1 MYRSRIVFAAALC
14 CLVSACSYKPGFI
27 SEYKIDIQ
35 QGNVLT
41 QDMVAQL
48 KPGQTREQVRFILGS
63 PTLSDIF
70 HQWRWDY
77 PYSYRRGSTGQTEMR
92 RLSVFFDN
100 EGRLERLEGNV
111 EAVGEDVLATP
122 TASSRLVDLGSIS
135 AEEADKPL
143 PPREP
148 PGFFSR
154 VMENLGF
161 GGSRR

>member
-1 MYRSRIVFAAALC
+1 
-14 CLVSACSYKPGFI
+14 
-27 SEYKIDIQ
+27 
-35 QGNVLT
+35 
-41 QDMVAQL
+41 
-48 KPGQTREQVRFILGS
+48 
-63 PTLSDIF
+63 
-70 HQWRWDY
+70 
-77 PYSYRRGSTGQTEMR
+77 MR

-161 GGSRR
+161 GGNRK